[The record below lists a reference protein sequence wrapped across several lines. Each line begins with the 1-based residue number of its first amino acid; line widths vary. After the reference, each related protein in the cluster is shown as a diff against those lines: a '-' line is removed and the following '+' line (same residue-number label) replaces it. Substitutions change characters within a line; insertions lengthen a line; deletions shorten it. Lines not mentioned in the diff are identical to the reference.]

1 MTRDGLIAKLEILL
15 ADLKDD
21 GVPEGMT
28 DQAYFDVVID
38 IESAIDTA
46 KENEE

>member
-1 MTRDGLIAKLEILL
+1 MTRDGLIEKLETLL
-15 ADLKDD
+15 EELKDY
-21 GVPEGMT
+21 VPEGMT

>member
-1 MTRDGLIAKLEILL
+1 MARDELIEKLETLL
-15 ADLKDD
+15 AELKDY
-21 GVPEGMT
+21 VPEDMT

-38 IESAIDTA
+38 IESAIDKA

>member
-1 MTRDGLIAKLEILL
+1 MTRDGLIEKLETLL
-15 ADLKDD
+15 AELKDY

-38 IESAIDTA
+38 IESAIDKA